1 MEVSGQAHLGQDD
14 AFHRRHVTDVTSAP
28 RFQWREAGAEG
39 TSPVESVTL
48 SKNPG
53 ACLVNANAA
62 VDMRKNCIC
71 PERGHG
77 RLSSSSARHRR
88 RVVDAADPPGAV
100 NVASETPSAA
110 SSSSSHAAASAS
122 AAHAPDGPVAL
133 LASEVIRKLRVD
145 HRLETECT
153 LGRAWCQRRGVGKCR
168 GGRDSRICRWGEK
181 GGAFWGG
188 VALGLG
194 AYRGTHN
201 ATMRFTTLQNISVS
215 MLGRIRVRRSTTEP
229 VEGVRGRMSREGES
243 VVGCWARRLIRGG
256 AGEMGS
262 RGRTRGARVM
272 RGVGWTRGCVPL
284 LT

>member
-1 MEVSGQAHLGQDD
+1 MQLCARGS
-14 AFHRRHVTDVTSAP
+14 
-28 RFQWREAGAEG
+28 
-39 TSPVESVTL
+39 
-48 SKNPG
+48 
-53 ACLVNANAA
+53 
-62 VDMRKNCIC
+62 IC

-88 RVVDAADPPGAV
+88 RVVDPSDPPGAV
-100 NVASETPSAA
+100 NVASPTTAASAAHA
-110 SSSSSHAAASAS
+110 SSSSSSAS
-122 AAHAPDGPVAL
+122 HAPDGPVAL

-201 ATMRFTTLQNISVS
+201 ATMRFTTLQNMSVS

-256 AGEMGS
+256 AGGMGS
-262 RGRTRGARVM
+262 GRTRGARVM
-272 RGVGWTRGCVPL
+272 RSV
-284 LT
+284 

>member
-1 MEVSGQAHLGQDD
+1 M
-14 AFHRRHVTDVTSAP
+14 
-28 RFQWREAGAEG
+28 
-39 TSPVESVTL
+39 SPVESVTSVL
-48 SKNPG
+48 KTPG

-62 VDMRKNCIC
+62 EVEKHCIC

-88 RVVDAADPPGAV
+88 RVVDPSDPPGAV
-100 NVASETPSAA
+100 NVASETPTAAASTSHA
-110 SSSSSHAAASAS
+110 SSSSSS
-122 AAHAPDGPVAL
+122 AHAPDGPVAL
-133 LASEVIRKLRVD
+133 LASVVIRKLRVD

-153 LGRAWCQRRGVGKCR
+153 SGRAWCVRGAGLGSVER
-168 GGRDSRICRWGEK
+168 VEILSDLPWGEER
-181 GGAFWGG
+181 GAFWGG
-188 VALGLG
+188 VAVGLV

-215 MLGRIRVRRSTTEP
+215 MLGRIRVRRFTTEP
-229 VEGVRGRMSREGES
+229 VEGVRERVSREGES
-243 VVGCWARRLIRGG
+243 RIGCWARRLIRGG

>member
-1 MEVSGQAHLGQDD
+1 MQLCARGS
-14 AFHRRHVTDVTSAP
+14 
-28 RFQWREAGAEG
+28 
-39 TSPVESVTL
+39 
-48 SKNPG
+48 
-53 ACLVNANAA
+53 
-62 VDMRKNCIC
+62 IC

-88 RVVDAADPPGAV
+88 RVVDPSDPPGAV
-100 NVASETPSAA
+100 NVASETPTAAASTSHA
-110 SSSSSHAAASAS
+110 SSSSSS
-122 AAHAPDGPVAL
+122 AHAPDGPVAL
-133 LASEVIRKLRVD
+133 LASVVIRKLRVD

-153 LGRAWCQRRGVGKCR
+153 SGRAWCVRGAGLGSVER
-168 GGRDSRICRWGEK
+168 VEILSDLPWGEER
-181 GGAFWGG
+181 GAFWGG
-188 VALGLG
+188 VAVGLV

-215 MLGRIRVRRSTTEP
+215 MLGRIRVRRFTTEP
-229 VEGVRGRMSREGES
+229 VEGVRERVSREGES
-243 VVGCWARRLIRGG
+243 RIGCWARRLIRGG

>member
-1 MEVSGQAHLGQDD
+1 M
-14 AFHRRHVTDVTSAP
+14 
-28 RFQWREAGAEG
+28 
-39 TSPVESVTL
+39 ESVTSVL
-48 SKNPG
+48 KTPG

-62 VDMRKNCIC
+62 EVEKHCIC

-88 RVVDAADPPGAV
+88 RVVDPSDPPGAV
-100 NVASETPSAA
+100 NVASETPTAAASTSHA
-110 SSSSSHAAASAS
+110 SSSSSS
-122 AAHAPDGPVAL
+122 AHAPDGPVAL

-194 AYRGTHN
+194 AYRDTHN
-201 ATMRFTTLQNISVS
+201 ATMRFTTLQNMSVS
-215 MLGRIRVRRSTTEP
+215 MLGRIRVRRFTTEP
-229 VEGVRGRMSREGES
+229 VEGVRERVSREGES
-243 VVGCWARRLIRGG
+243 RIGCWARRLIRGG